1 MGRIR
6 LNFKKGDWAAVALV
20 GALALTAACLLPA
33 LHNQGGQF
41 AQVWQDGQLVREV
54 PLSVDQTFQVRGDYT
69 NTVTVEEGRIAVTH
83 SNCPTGDCVRMGWLK
98 DGGAIVCLPNR
109 VEIRLTGDT
118 DVDFV
123 IQ

>member
-1 MGRIR
+1 MGRIT

-20 GALALTAACLLPA
+20 CALALGAACLLPA
-33 LHNQGGQF
+33 LHHQGGQF

-54 PLSVDQTFQVRGDYT
+54 PLSVDQTFQIRGTYT
-69 NTVTVEEGRIAVTH
+69 NTVTVEDGRIAVTH
-83 SNCPTGDCVRMGWLK
+83 SNCPTGDCVRMGWRR
-98 DGGAIVCLPNR
+98 DGGTIVCLPNR

-118 DVDFV
+118 DVDAV